1 MTFDE
6 LRKNKPIVQWVEEDE
21 DGDFFTEENI
31 SATNKD
37 LDTYIESL
45 KELGDQPTE
54 EEIQGF

>member
-1 MTFDE
+1 MTFEE
-6 LRKNKPIVQWVEEDE
+6 LRKNKPTVQWIEEDE

-31 SATNKD
+31 SATNKT

-54 EEIQGF
+54 DEIQEF